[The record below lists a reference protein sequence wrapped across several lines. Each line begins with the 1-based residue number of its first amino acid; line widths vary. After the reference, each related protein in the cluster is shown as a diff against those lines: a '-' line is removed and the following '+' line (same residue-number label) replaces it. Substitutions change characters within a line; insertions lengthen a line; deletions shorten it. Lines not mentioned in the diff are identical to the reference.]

1 MPSEM
6 QTPAPFFKRASVYI
20 TSKIIAICTL
30 GFVLTNSLGIFLSF
44 VIPGTHLDIVIWITV
59 LAFLFYSGL
68 IMWVFHEKS
77 LKVIW
82 LSLSVS
88 VVLTIGASSLIWWGT
103 SQ

>member
-1 MPSEM
+1 MPAKI
-6 QTPAPFFKRASVYI
+6 QTPQPFFKRAGVYI
-20 TSKIIAICTL
+20 TSKILAICTL

-82 LSLSVS
+82 LSLSVG
-88 VVLTIGASSLIWWGT
+88 VALTIGASSLIWWGT

>member
-1 MPSEM
+1 MPLERH
-6 QTPAPFFKRASVYI
+6 TPQPFFKRPSMYI
-20 TSKIIAICTL
+20 TSKIFAICTL
-30 GFVLTNSLGIFLSF
+30 GFILINSLGVFLSF
-44 VIPGTHLDIVIWITV
+44 VIPGDQFDVLVWITV

-82 LSLSVS
+82 LSL
-88 VVLTIGASSLIWWGT
+88 TIGVIFTVGASLLIWWGT